1 MMRLVRITGF
11 LMIVAGAVV
20 ILTWLIEPLR
30 EIWPFLRSLPWPI
43 QLGLSMAAIGL
54 LVVLGTLIWERM
66 EERESD
72 KSLVDDP

>member
-1 MMRLVRITGF
+1 MIRLVRITGF
-11 LMIVAGAVV
+11 LMVVAGALV

-30 EIWPFLRSLPWPI
+30 KIWPYLRSLPWPV

-54 LVVLGTLIWERM
+54 VVVLGTLIWERM

-72 KSLVDDP
+72 KELIDEP